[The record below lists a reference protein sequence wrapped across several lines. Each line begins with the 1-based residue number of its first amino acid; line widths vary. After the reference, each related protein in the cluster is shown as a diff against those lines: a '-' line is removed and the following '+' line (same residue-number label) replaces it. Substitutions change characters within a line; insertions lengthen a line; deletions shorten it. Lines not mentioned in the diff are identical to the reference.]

1 MTQRYKEKKLSS
13 TLASKVHPEHQVRAA
28 RIREKIVPLVDE
40 FRLRQT
46 GIGSIVDPTDHDVRL
61 LADIRNAVAEA
72 YRDLGRDDQADAFSA
87 DVDDW
92 LSRGL
97 DAKPYFDRSR
107 DAFRRVGNGE
117 SALFVGVTRAT
128 NSTTPS
134 GLRLELFLVQH
145 HQSQLLAAVEEKY
158 PHQNDVHMDVILL
171 TGSEGFALGNCLVF
185 FPESVASHNKIERQH
200 YAVFFFSK
208 FYDIHGTIAAENASL
223 LLAPDQ
229 ELNSSTRLDP
239 YLSYQVRSL
248 WGYLHD
254 RAHFTGAWS
263 MADNAVLKMHWY
275 IGVLEEIKVDVKLI
289 LMARDGDVPYIDELF
304 AMIVLER
311 IFRYPLEPRPERN
324 FDAGTGYFLFSY
336 LLEKEALRLEDGLIA
351 IDQERAID
359 VLESLVAEIEALE
372 NRSTT
377 PDEYRANATQ
387 MVRRYLTE
395 SEDPK
400 DKFALNQ
407 EQRLLRT
414 HVERFEERPP
424 LAFSELAAA

>member
-1 MTQRYKEKKLSS
+1 MST
-13 TLASKVHPEHQVRAA
+13 TLACMVRSEHEERAA
-28 RIREKIVPLVDE
+28 RIREEIVPLVDE

-46 GIGSIVDPTDHDVRL
+46 ATGSIVEPADHDVAL
-61 LADIRNAVAEA
+61 LTAIRDAVAET
-72 YRDLGRDDQADAFSA
+72 YRDMGREDKADAFSA

-92 LSRGL
+92 LAHSL
-97 DAKPYFDRSR
+97 DAKPHFDRVR

-134 GLRLELFLVQH
+134 GVRLELFFVQH
-145 HQSQLLAAVEEKY
+145 HQSQLLVAVEEKY

-171 TGSEGFALGNCLVF
+171 AGPEGFALGNCLVF
-185 FPESVASHNKIERQH
+185 FPESVAALNKIERQH

-208 FYDIHGTIAAENASL
+208 FYDIHGTITAENANS
-223 LLAPDQ
+223 LLAPGQGLD
-229 ELNSSTRLDP
+229 SSARLDP

-254 RAHFTGAWS
+254 RVHAHFTGPWS

-289 LMARDGDVPYIDELF
+289 LMARNGDVPFIDELF
-304 AMIVLER
+304 TMIVLER

-324 FDAGTGYFLFSY
+324 FDAGTGFFLFSY
-336 LLEKEALRLEDGLIA
+336 LLEKEALRLEDGLVA
-351 IDQERAID
+351 IDQGCAID
-359 VLESLVAEIEALE
+359 ALETLVAEIEALE
-372 NRSTT
+372 HRSTT

-387 MVRRYLTE
+387 MVRRHLAE
-395 SEDPK
+395 GEDPK

-414 HVERFEERPP
+414 HVELFEERPP

>member
-1 MTQRYKEKKLSS
+1 MSS
-13 TLASKVHPEHQVRAA
+13 TLARMVHPEHRARAA
-28 RIREKIVPLVDE
+28 RIRKKLVSLVDQ
-40 FRLRQT
+40 FRLRQAGT
-46 GIGSIVDPTDHDVRL
+46 GSVVDPTDHDVTL
-61 LADIRNAVAEA
+61 LTRIRDAVAEA

-92 LSRGL
+92 LARGL

-107 DAFRRVGNGE
+107 DTFRRVPNGD
-117 SALFVGVTRAT
+117 SALFVGVARAT

-134 GLRLELFLVQH
+134 GARLELFFVQH
-145 HQSQLLAAVEEKY
+145 HQSRLLADVEAEY

-171 TGSEGFALGNCLVF
+171 AGSEGFALGNCLVF
-185 FPESVASHNKIERQH
+185 FPESVAAQNKIEGQH

-208 FYDIHGTIAAENASL
+208 FHDIHATIAAENASL
-223 LLAPDQ
+223 LLAPGQ
-229 ELNSSTRLDP
+229 ELNSSTLLDP

-254 RAHFTGAWS
+254 RAHFTGPWS

-289 LMARDGDVPYIDELF
+289 LMARDGDVPYITELF

-324 FDAGTGYFLFSY
+324 FDAGTGFFLFSY
-336 LLEKEALRLEDGLIA
+336 LLEKEALRLEDNLIA
-351 IDQERAID
+351 IDQERAVD
-359 VLESLVAEIEALE
+359 ALEPLVAEIEALE
-372 NRSTT
+372 RRSTSA
-377 PDEYRANATQ
+377 DEYRANATQ
-387 MVRRYLTE
+387 MVRRYLAE
-395 SEDPK
+395 SGDPK
-400 DKFALNQ
+400 EKFTLNQ

-414 HVERFEERPP
+414 HVELFEERPP
-424 LAFSELAAA
+424 LTFSELVAK

>member
-1 MTQRYKEKKLSS
+1 MVRS
-13 TLASKVHPEHQVRAA
+13 EHEERAA
-28 RIREKIVPLVDE
+28 RIREEIVPLVDE

-46 GIGSIVDPTDHDVRL
+46 ATGSIVEPADHDVAL
-61 LADIRNAVAEA
+61 LTAIRDAVAET
-72 YRDLGRDDQADAFSA
+72 YRDMGREDKADAFSA

-92 LSRGL
+92 LAHSL
-97 DAKPYFDRSR
+97 DAKPHFDRVR

-134 GLRLELFLVQH
+134 GVRLELFFVQH
-145 HQSQLLAAVEEKY
+145 HQSQLLVAVEEKY

-171 TGSEGFALGNCLVF
+171 AGPEGFALGNCLVF
-185 FPESVASHNKIERQH
+185 FPESVAALNKIERQH

-208 FYDIHGTIAAENASL
+208 FYDIHGTITAENANS
-223 LLAPDQ
+223 LLAPGQGLD
-229 ELNSSTRLDP
+229 SSARLDP

-254 RAHFTGAWS
+254 RVHAHFTGPWS

-289 LMARDGDVPYIDELF
+289 LMARNGDVPFIDELF
-304 AMIVLER
+304 TMIVLER

-324 FDAGTGYFLFSY
+324 FDAGTGFFLFSY
-336 LLEKEALRLEDGLIA
+336 LLEKEALRLEDGLVA
-351 IDQERAID
+351 IDQGCAID
-359 VLESLVAEIEALE
+359 ALETLVAEIEALE
-372 NRSTT
+372 HRSTT

-387 MVRRYLTE
+387 MVRRHLAE
-395 SEDPK
+395 GEDPK

-414 HVERFEERPP
+414 HVELFEERPP